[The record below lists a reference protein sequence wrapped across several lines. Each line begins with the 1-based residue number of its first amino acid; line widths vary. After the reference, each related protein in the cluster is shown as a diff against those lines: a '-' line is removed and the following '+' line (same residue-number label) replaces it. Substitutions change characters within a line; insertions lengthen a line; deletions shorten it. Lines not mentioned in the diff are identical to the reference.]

1 VNKGNNMLLTKMR
14 SLNMIKKA
22 TLVVAFLFTFS
33 IFLGA
38 SWAATDQQAWVQET
52 DSALKFTY
60 LEAVIH
66 VKIKNNNDHVE
77 YFKISQQYYQTT
89 PAINWTIKWT
99 NPAAVKM
106 AKYINTPGDYGW
118 KIEPGQTKDVSF
130 KLVALAPNGGPLSL
144 YPAYIARN
152 SSIPN
157 QFWPIL
163 NEPGL
168 TATWFF
174 PNEIEYLNPN
184 LDLVSWRGK
193 FCFWIKNMDNT
204 GPRVEGIVR
213 APIVPIDSKLVF
225 SNPKVTYLDDE
236 LPWADTAAWDVT
248 LYPGQQKHYSYT
260 YYWPENVTGHSTGK
274 YKSPSVSTKSNAQD
288 TATTV
293 PTAGTGVPYALFA
306 VGAIIV
312 GSGVVYA
319 KLFR

>member
-1 VNKGNNMLLTKMR
+1 MLLTKIR

-22 TLVVAFLFTFS
+22 TLLVAFLFTFS
-33 IFLGA
+33 IFLGV

-52 DSALKFTY
+52 DSPLKFTY
-60 LEAVIH
+60 LEAIIH

-89 PAINWTIKWT
+89 PAINWTLKWT
-99 NPAAVKM
+99 SPAAVKM
-106 AKYINTPGDYGW
+106 AKYINTDGDYGW
-118 KIEPGQTKDVSF
+118 PIQPGQTKEVSF
-130 KLVALAPNGGPLSL
+130 KVVAQSPSGGSLAIE
-144 YPAYIARN
+144 PAYIVRN
-152 SSIPN
+152 GSIPN
-157 QFWPIL
+157 QFWPLL

-184 LDLVSWRGK
+184 LDLQLWRGK
-193 FCFWIKNMDNT
+193 FCFWIKNVDTT
-204 GPRVEGIVR
+204 GPRVQGIVR
-213 APIVPIDSKLVF
+213 APIVPIDSKLVY

-260 YYWPENVTGHSTGK
+260 YQWPTGASSSSTGK
-274 YKSPSVSTKSNAQD
+274 YQSPSLSTDSKAQN
-288 TATTV
+288 TTV

-312 GSGVVYA
+312 GSGVAYA

>member
-1 VNKGNNMLLTKMR
+1 MLSTKMR

-22 TLVVAFLFTFS
+22 TLLVAFLFTFS

-89 PAINWTIKWT
+89 PAINWTLKWT
-99 NPAAVKM
+99 SPAAVKM
-106 AKYINTPGDYGW
+106 AKYINTDGDYGW
-118 KIEPGQTKDVSF
+118 PIQPGQTKEVSF
-130 KLVALAPNGGPLSL
+130 KVVAQSPSGGSLAIE
-144 YPAYIARN
+144 PAYIVRN
-152 SSIPN
+152 GSIPN
-157 QFWPIL
+157 QFWPLL

-184 LDLVSWRGK
+184 LDLQLWRGK
-193 FCFWIKNMDNT
+193 FCFWIENMDTT
-204 GPRVEGIVR
+204 GPRVQGIVR

-260 YYWPENVTGHSTGK
+260 YQWPAGASSSSKGK
-274 YKSPSVSTKSNAQD
+274 YQSPSLAENGKSQD
-288 TATTV
+288 TTTV

-312 GSGVVYA
+312 GSGVAYA